1 MRMSSLRCTDY
12 DWSFVGLV
20 GRTGVRGCGGR
31 LLQEL
36 LLRNH
41 RFDIGPHVSGKR
53 RGDSSGS
60 LPRLLDRF
68 HLNLSRYTSANP
80 LLQQRFLNCGRYIV
94 TRDYLHVKFWDTH
107 RDNRPLVTIS
117 IHEHL
122 RPILCDLYESD
133 SIFDKFLLGL
143 SGDDTK
149 ILTGG
154 YK

>member
-1 MRMSSLRCTDY
+1 M
-12 DWSFVGLV
+12 
-20 GRTGVRGCGGR
+20 
-31 LLQEL
+31 
-36 LLRNH
+36 
-41 RFDIGPHVSGKR
+41 
-53 RGDSSGS
+53 
-60 LPRLLDRF
+60 
-68 HLNLSRYTSANP
+68 
-80 LLQQRFLNCGRYIV
+80 
-94 TRDYLHVKFWDTH
+94 KFWDTH